1 METYFKIYERNSKIK
16 IKVIDTACI
25 NQRERALSDLRE
37 GKLYYFHSNTTPEW
51 NEMAQLLSLYD
62 VELKDYLQSCLRFT
76 DLFNEYC
83 YEEIMWAETERRLGM
98 STIDS
103 LWLVAER
110 MFVMKYPDSIYIR
123 DGEDV
128 RKKYFNL

>member
-1 METYFKIYERNSKIK
+1 
-16 IKVIDTACI
+16 
-25 NQRERALSDLRE
+25 
-37 GKLYYFHSNTTPEW
+37 
-51 NEMAQLLSLYD
+51 MAQLLSLYD